1 MYLTQGILKAAQGRG
16 AELSEILAKASALV
30 KKMEGCQMYLV
41 FKQTENPDHIH
52 VTELWDSKEHHAKV
66 LQDETV
72 KALIMQG
79 IPLLESMPTPGSP
92 LEVIAW

>member
-1 MYLTQGILKAAQGRG
+1 MYLTQGILKATSGKGDQLA
-16 AELSEILAKASALV
+16 EILAQASALV
-30 KKMEGCQMYLV
+30 KQMDGCQMYLV
-41 FKQTENPDHIH
+41 FKQAENPDNIH
-52 VTELWDSKEHHAKV
+52 VTELWDSKDHHAKV
-66 LQDETV
+66 LQNETV